1 MLNYIKLDLF
11 LQNNFQEAESMSN
24 REEVK
29 VSSPEV
35 RPDLSSLSPEDREK
49 LEKLQEKIKTLE
61 NELGV
66 ANAWVKVVW
75 ARKEVLEWKS
85 DSQISFRELSE
96 EWAYQVNDRII
107 KLRGELSEIQEQKQT
122 LLRSIELAKVN
133 KLSDAEMKNMQ
144 KMTSKEF
151 LSTPANE
158 RLRFIT
164 EWNIEAKDVKE
175 DGTKTLNFT
184 FTFDGKFNRDLYI
197 RTTAWQT
204 LPENVRTLQSWGI
217 EYTRTGLNG
226 EFFSP
231 EWKRLLIHE
240 GTQVEIT
247 KFWSPDDL
255 KQMHEIALNAWKEY
269 KGTPNEELAL
279 ESIKKWYDP
288 KFIISLF
295 WEQITWLSAWK
306 KETIEDKITD
316 IARLQDDFMED
327 YPNEK
332 ALLDDG
338 KPSEKFAW
346 YVVNSLNPSK
356 VWEISQI
363 YSYNLD
369 VVKQT
374 RRVNNPALWG
384 WPMNLENINIEWISK
399 EEVDAILNKQKFT
412 PGSKDAQVLFMA
424 ACQAADLPKDWCNKE
439 SLHRILSKESNGI
452 VGRLNYTIKWHSVES
467 FKEQA
472 LSSSRNN
479 PIGTRSTASWLWQ
492 LLLSNI
498 DKYYPDG
505 RKGIWDPLNEAV
517 WMLRYIQDRYGNPD
531 VAWSVYGKIASY
543 DHPQKWKQHKWFDE
557 WY

>member
-11 LQNNFQEAESMSN
+11 LQNNFQEGQNASN
-24 REEVK
+24 REDVRL
-29 VSSPEV
+29 SSPEI
-35 RPDLSSLSPEDREK
+35 RPDLSHLSPENREK
-49 LEKLQEKIKTLE
+49 LEKLQEKIQKLE

-85 DSQISFRELSE
+85 DTQISFRELSE

-144 KMTSKEF
+144 KITSKEF
-151 LSTPANE
+151 LSTPAHE

-164 EWNIEAKDVKE
+164 EWNVETKDIKE
-175 DGTKTLNFT
+175 GGTKTLNFT
-184 FTFDGKFNRDLYI
+184 FTFDGQFNRDLYI
-197 RTTAWQT
+197 RTTAGQT
-204 LPENVRTLQSWGI
+204 LPENVRTLQSWGM
-217 EYTRTGLNG
+217 EYTRSGLNG

-231 EWKRLLIHE
+231 EGKRLLIHE
-240 GTQVEIT
+240 WTQIEVTQFGTPEA
-247 KFWSPDDL
+247 L
-255 KQMHEIALNAWKEY
+255 KQMHELALNTAKEY
-269 KGTPNEELAL
+269 VGTPHEELAL

-288 KFIISLF
+288 KFIISLIG
-295 WEQITWLSAWK
+295 EEIAKLPVGK
-306 KETIEDKITD
+306 KEAIEDRITD
-316 IARLQDDFMED
+316 IARLQDDFKQD

-332 ALLDDG
+332 SLLTDA

-356 VWEISQI
+356 ISEVSQI
-363 YSYNLD
+363 YSYNPE
-369 VVKQT
+369 VIKQT
-374 RRVNNPALWG
+374 KRVNNPALWWG
-384 WPMNLENINIEWISK
+384 PMNLENINIDGVKK
-399 EEVDAILNKQKFT
+399 EELDAILNKQRFT
-412 PGSKDAQVLFMA
+412 PGSKDAQVLFSA

-439 SLHRILSKESNGI
+439 SLHRILSRESNGI

-472 LSSSRNN
+472 ISSSRNN
-479 PIGTRSTASWLWQ
+479 PIGARSTASWLGQ
-492 LLLSNI
+492 LLLSNVDI
-498 DKYYPDG
+498 YYPDG
-505 RKGIWDPLNEAV
+505 RKGIGDPLNEAV
-517 WMLRYIQDRYGNPD
+517 GMLRYIKDRYGDPD

-543 DHPQKWKQHKWFDE
+543 DHPQKGKQHKWFAE

>member
-11 LQNNFQEAESMSN
+11 LQNNFQEGQNASN
-24 REEVK
+24 REDVRL
-29 VSSPEV
+29 SSPEI
-35 RPDLSSLSPEDREK
+35 RSDLSHLSPENREK
-49 LEKLQEKIKTLE
+49 LEKLQEKIQKLE

-85 DSQISFRELSE
+85 DTEISFRELSE

-144 KMTSKEF
+144 KITSKEF
-151 LSTPANE
+151 LSTPAHE

-164 EWNIEAKDVKE
+164 EWNVETKDIKE
-175 DGTKTLNFT
+175 GGTKTLNFT
-184 FTFDGKFNRDLYI
+184 FTFDGQFNRDLYI
-197 RTTAWQT
+197 RTTAGQT
-204 LPENVRTLQSWGI
+204 LPENVRTLQSWGM
-217 EYTRTGLNG
+217 EYTRSGLNG

-231 EWKRLLIHE
+231 EGKRLLIHE
-240 GTQVEIT
+240 GTQIEVTQFGTPE
-247 KFWSPDDL
+247 DL
-255 KQMHEIALNAWKEY
+255 KKMHELALNAGKEY
-269 KGTPNEELAL
+269 VGTPHEELAL

-288 KFIISLF
+288 KFIISLIG
-295 WEQITWLSAWK
+295 EEIAKLSVGR
-306 KETIEDKITD
+306 KEAIEDRITD
-316 IARLQDDFMED
+316 IARLQDDFKED

-332 ALLDDG
+332 SLLANA

-356 VWEISQI
+356 ISEVSKI
-363 YSYNLD
+363 YSYNPE
-369 VVKQT
+369 VIKQT
-374 RRVNNPALWG
+374 KRVNNPALWWG
-384 WPMNLENINIEWISK
+384 PMNLENINIDGVKK
-399 EEVDAILNKQKFT
+399 EELDAILNKQRFT
-412 PGSKDAQVLFMA
+412 PGSKDAQVLFSA

-439 SLHRILSKESNGI
+439 SLHRILSRESNGI

-472 LSSSRNN
+472 VSTSRNN
-479 PIGTRSTASWLWQ
+479 PIGARSTASWLGQ
-492 LLLSNI
+492 LLLSNV

-505 RKGIWDPLNEAV
+505 RKGIGDPLNEAV
-517 WMLRYIQDRYGNPD
+517 GMLRYIQDRYGDPD

-543 DHPQKWKQHKWFDE
+543 DHPQKGKQHKWFAE

>member
-1 MLNYIKLDLF
+1 MLQYIKFDLF
-11 LQNNFQEAESMSN
+11 LQNSFVESENRS

-29 VSSPEV
+29 VKSPEI
-35 RPDLSSLSPEDREK
+35 RADLSSLSPEDREK

-61 NELGV
+61 NDLTT

-75 ARKEVLEWKS
+75 ARKEVLQEKS

-107 KLRGELSEIQEQKQT
+107 KLRGELSELQEQKQI

-133 KLSDAEMKNMQ
+133 KLSDAEVKNMQ

-151 LSTPANE
+151 LSTPENQ
-158 RLRFIT
+158 RLRFIS
-164 EWNIEAKDVKE
+164 EWNIETKDVKE
-175 DGTKTLNFT
+175 GGIKTLNFT
-184 FTFDGKFNRDLYI
+184 FTFDGKFNRDLYV
-197 RTTAWQT
+197 RTTAGQT
-204 LPENVRTLQSWGI
+204 LPENVRTLQSWGM

-231 EWKRLLIHE
+231 DGKRLLIHE

-247 KFWSPDDL
+247 KFWSPDEI
-255 KQMHEIALNAWKEY
+255 KQMYEFVENAGKEY
-269 KGTPNEELAL
+269 KDTPHEALAW
-279 ESIKKWYDP
+279 EAMKKWYDP
-288 KFIISLF
+288 KFIISLL
-295 WEQITWLSAWK
+295 WEQITSTQSLK
-306 KETIEDKITD
+306 KETIEDRLTD
-316 IARLQDDFMED
+316 IARLQDDFKED
-327 YPNEK
+327 YPSEK
-332 ALLDDG
+332 ALLDGG
-338 KPSEKFAW
+338 KPSEKFTW

-356 VWEISQI
+356 ISEVSQI
-363 YSYNLD
+363 YWYNPEII
-369 VVKQT
+369 KQSK
-374 RRVNNPALWG
+374 RVNNPSLWW
-384 WPMNLENINIEWISK
+384 WPMNLENINIDWVQK
-399 EEVDAILNKQKFT
+399 EELDSILKKNTFT

-439 SLHRILSKESNGI
+439 SLHRILSRESNGV
-452 VGRLNYTIKWHSVES
+452 VGRLNYTIKWHDVDS

-472 LSSSRNN
+472 LSSPVNN
-479 PIGTRSTASWLWQ
+479 PIWARSTASWLWQ
-492 LLLSNI
+492 LLLSNV

-517 WMLRYIQDRYGNPD
+517 GMLRYIKDRYGNPD

-543 DHPQKWKQHKWFDE
+543 DHPQKWKQNKWFAE